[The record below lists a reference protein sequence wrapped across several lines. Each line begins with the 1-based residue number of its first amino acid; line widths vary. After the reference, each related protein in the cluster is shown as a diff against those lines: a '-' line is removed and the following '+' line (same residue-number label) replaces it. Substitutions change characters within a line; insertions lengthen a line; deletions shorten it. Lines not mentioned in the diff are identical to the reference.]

1 MRMNLI
7 THALTPYRPAT
18 GSFPVNLTIRP
29 ACGLPGE
36 YSFST
41 DTASLFRMLHRQT
54 DLPESVL
61 QKFETT
67 LAATSN
73 AKLLAVELSDQT
85 LTQIGY
91 FVD

>member
-1 MRMNLI
+1 MNLI
-7 THALTPYRPAT
+7 SHTLSPSRSAGSVPVSLT
-18 GSFPVNLTIRP
+18 LRP

-41 DTASLFRMLHRQT
+41 DTTSLFRMLHRQT
-54 DLPESVL
+54 DLPESVI
-61 QKFETT
+61 QRFETT
-67 LAATSN
+67 LAVTSN
-73 AKLLAVELSDQT
+73 ARLLAVELSDQT

>member
-1 MRMNLI
+1 MNLI
-7 THALTPYRPAT
+7 TYALTPSRPVT
-18 GSFPVNLTIRP
+18 GNFPVNLTIRP

-61 QKFETT
+61 EKFEIT
-67 LAATSN
+67 LATTSN

>member
-1 MRMNLI
+1 MNLI
-7 THALTPYRPAT
+7 THALNTSRSVS
-18 GSFPVNLTIRP
+18 GSFPVSLTIRP

-36 YSFST
+36 YIFST
-41 DTASLFRMLHRQT
+41 DNTSLLRMLHRQT

-61 QKFETT
+61 EKFETT
-67 LAATSN
+67 LLATSN
-73 AKLLAVELSDQT
+73 AKLLAVELNDQT

>member
-1 MRMNLI
+1 MNLI
-7 THALTPYRPAT
+7 THTLSSYPSAA
-18 GSFPVNLTIRP
+18 GSFPVNLTLRP
-29 ACGLPGE
+29 ACGVPGE

-41 DTASLFRMLHRQT
+41 DTTSLFRMLHRQT

-61 QKFETT
+61 EKFETT
-67 LAATSN
+67 LAVTSN

>member
-1 MRMNLI
+1 MNLI
-7 THALTPYRPAT
+7 TQALSPSRSVA
-18 GSFPVNLTIRP
+18 GSFPVSLTLRP
-29 ACGLPGE
+29 ACGVPGE

-41 DTASLFRMLHRQT
+41 DTTSLLRMLHRQT

-61 QKFETT
+61 EKFENT
-67 LAATSN
+67 LTAKSN
-73 AKLLAVELSDQT
+73 ARLLAVELNDQI

>member
-7 THALTPYRPAT
+7 THALSNFRSAS
-18 GSFPVNLTIRP
+18 GSFPVSLTLRP

-41 DTASLFRMLHRQT
+41 DTASLLRMLHRQT

-61 QKFETT
+61 ERFRNT

-73 AKLLAVELSDQT
+73 AKLLAVELSDQV
-85 LTQIGY
+85 LTQMGY

>member
-7 THALTPYRPAT
+7 THALSPSRSVS
-18 GSFPVNLTIRP
+18 GNFPVSLTLRP
-29 ACGLPGE
+29 SCGLPGE

-41 DTASLFRMLHRQT
+41 DNTSLLRMLHRQT

-61 QKFETT
+61 ERFETT
-67 LAATSN
+67 LLATSN
-73 AKLLAVELSDQT
+73 AKLLAVELNDQT